1 MNADRSDKLLRQVA
15 LHPRADL
22 AHVTTPLED
31 MPNLTATGGGVR
43 LMIKRDDCTGLAMGG
58 NKVRQLEFYLGEAM
72 AQGCDTILITGAI
85 QSNFVRAT
93 AAASRKLGVT
103 CHVQLEER
111 VPLDDT
117 LYRSSGNVLLDKLFG
132 ATLHHYPHVDDE
144 IGADRQLHVIA
155 EGLATQGRKPY
166 VIPLAPEHKPLGA
179 LGYILAAQELLAQL
193 DALDVMPDA
202 IYLASGSGSS
212 HGGLLFGLRAL
223 GSSITVR
230 GVCVRRPADGQKSR
244 ISGRCDDIADLLGM
258 EPCVSPD
265 DVQVDD
271 RILEPGY
278 GQINPAILAAIEAAA
293 HHEGIILDPVYSGRA
308 FAPFLEASRTGDPGR
323 TLVFLHTGGTP
334 AIFGYGEAIL
344 AST

>member
-1 MNADRSDKLLRQVA
+1 
-15 LHPRADL
+15 
-22 AHVTTPLED
+22 
-31 MPNLTATGGGVR
+31 MPNLSAGTGGAR

-58 NKVRQLEFYLGEAM
+58 NKVRQLEFYVGEAM

-85 QSNFVRAT
+85 QSNFVRA
-93 AAASRKLGVT
+93 AAAAARKLGVD
-103 CHVQLEER
+103 CHVQFEER

-155 EGLATQGRKPY
+155 EGLAAQGKKPC
-166 VIPLAPEHKPLGA
+166 VIPLAPGHKPLGA
-179 LGYILAAQELLAQL
+179 LGYVLAAQELLALL
-193 DALDVMPDA
+193 DAMSVEPDA
-202 IYLASGSGSS
+202 IYIASGSGSS

-223 GSSITVR
+223 RSSMIVR
-230 GVCVRRPADGQKSR
+230 GVCVRRTADEQKTR
-244 ISGRCDDIADLLGM
+244 IAGRCDEIAALLGM

-265 DVQVDD
+265 DVLVDD
-271 RILEPGY
+271 RCLEPGY
-278 GQINPAILAAIEAAA
+278 GQINPAILDAMQTAA
-293 HHEGIILDPVYSGRA
+293 HQEGVILDPVYSGRA
-308 FAPFLEASRTGDPGR
+308 FAPFLEAARSARPGS

-344 AST
+344 ASG